1 LSAYY
6 SDASAEDESETDSKS
21 DTSDMETD
29 EEPPEVAEDS
39 WNPSSIFRYHMNRWW
54 KHYRPKLLSDYVR
67 VAYLLCPVPI
77 VIEHAKKN
85 RDQQDD
91 EAVDRLIEKLF
102 VPSTEVDTF
111 KRMTL
116 SATLL
121 DKFWSE
127 LKLFRNRQ
135 GVFASEKIWY
145 LAQQDNTKAFD
156 WHYKYSLGKISLHCY
171 FKDMWDWRS
180 RASLEV

>member
-1 LSAYY
+1 MKKVSFSMRKLQSVTNISSYLSAYY
-6 SDASAEDESETDSKS
+6 SEASAEDESETDSKS
-21 DTSDMETD
+21 DSSDMETD

-39 WNPSSIFRYHMNRWW
+39 WNPSPTFRYHMNRWW

-111 KRMTL
+111 KR
-116 SATLL
+116 
-121 DKFWSE
+121 
-127 LKLFRNRQ
+127 
-135 GVFASEKIWY
+135 
-145 LAQQDNTKAFD
+145 
-156 WHYKYSLGKISLHCY
+156 
-171 FKDMWDWRS
+171 
-180 RASLEV
+180 